1 MISRTRQSAAIV
13 ALLSAI
19 ASGCSSP
26 PAKTTPNIQTTLG
39 MLAEAERR
47 SNADPANSV
56 IAPKSGEVAYVLT
69 FKGSIAIP
77 DYENGWEKRFPILDG
92 QGREYPP
99 VAAGTPDATGKLT
112 QDTYRLTGSA
122 GAITNGALTFKGTA
136 SVPEGVLVLAYIVPT
151 GAQGLSLKDGAA
163 QHPLGR

>member
-1 MISRTRQSAAIV
+1 MISRTLQSAAIV

-19 ASGCSSP
+19 ASGCGSP

-39 MLAEAERR
+39 TLAEAERR
-47 SNADPANSV
+47 GEADPANPI
-56 IAPKSGEVAYVLT
+56 IAPKSGEVAFVLT
-69 FKGSIAIP
+69 FKGNIAIP
-77 DYENGWEKRFPILDG
+77 DYENGWEKRFPIVDG

-99 VAAGTPDATGKLT
+99 VAAGTPDAAGKLM

-122 GAITNGALTFKGTA
+122 SVITNGALVFKGTA
-136 SVPEGVLVLAYIVPT
+136 SVPEGVLMLAYIVPS

-163 QHPLGR
+163 KYPLGR